1 MTLALHVAERERGVG
16 PVRLGMSRQE
26 LDAALGAPD
35 RVFRQ
40 AYDGVEWDE
49 LYYPNWLNVAATAG
63 KVSRIGVSRQA
74 RGVTFEGVDV
84 FAADPFEVLAQV
96 ERAAGGAHDA
106 GGCILFLPFGLSMT
120 GFHDGYLDEK
130 SLAIEQP
137 DGWRAIEAELKP
149 ITFLGGEP

>member
-35 RVFRQ
+35 RAFRQ

-49 LYYPNWLNVAATAG
+49 LYYPNWLNVAVTAG

-84 FAADPFEVLAQV
+84 FAADPFEVLVQV

-106 GGCILFLPFGLSMT
+106 GGASCSCPS
-120 GFHDGYLDEK
+120 
-130 SLAIEQP
+130 ACP
-137 DGWRAIEAELKP
+137 
-149 ITFLGGEP
+149 